1 MAIENVATTL
11 SVMGGK
17 WKPLILCQLFKKPR
31 RFTELIETIPGV
43 TPKVLTQQLRELEQD
58 GLVQRTVLQ
67 VMPAHVEYRMTDYG
81 ETLCPVLRTMAQWGE
96 DHERRLDAMAVPE

>member
-31 RFTELIETIPGV
+31 RFSELQTIPGV
-43 TPKVLTQQLRELEQD
+43 SPKVLTQQLRELEQE
-58 GLVQRTVLQ
+58 GLVQRTVFQ
-67 VMPAHVEYRMTDYG
+67 VVPPHVEYRMTEYG
-81 ETLCPVLRTMAQWGE
+81 ETLCPVLRAMGQWGE
-96 DHERRLDAMAVPE
+96 KHERRLHEMSS

>member
-31 RFTELIETIPGV
+31 RFTELQTIPGV
-43 TPKVLTQQLRELEQD
+43 TPKVLTQQLRELEQE
-58 GLVQRTVLQ
+58 GLVQRIVVQ
-67 VMPAHVEYRMTDYG
+67 VVPPHVEYRMTDYG
-81 ETLCPVLRTMAQWGE
+81 ATLCPVLRAMGQWGE
-96 DHERRLDAMAVPE
+96 KHEQRLNKMGS

>member
-1 MAIENVATTL
+1 MAIESVATTL

-31 RFTELIETIPGV
+31 RFNELETIPGV
-43 TPKVLTQQLRELEQD
+43 SPKVLTQQLRELEQD
-58 GLVQRTVLQ
+58 GLVQRIVVQ
-67 VMPAHVEYRMTDYG
+67 VVPPHVEYRMTDYG

-96 DHERRLDAMAVPE
+96 EHETRQHRLDE